1 MCRRLPPRP
10 LLAVAALLA
19 VPSPGRAQVHFTD
32 ATAAAGLDFVH
43 FNGMTGQLYF
53 SEMMGSGAGLVDYD
67 GDGDLDLYLVQGAM
81 LDSGE
86 DPRTATPPPRGEPID
101 RLYRNDLAPGPDG
114 RAVVRLV
121 DVTASAGLAE
131 TGYGM
136 GVAVGDVD
144 NDGWSDLYVTN
155 LGPDRLYRNRRDGT
169 FADATVEAGLG
180 DRGWGVSAS
189 FLDFDRD
196 GWLDLYV
203 GNYVDFGL
211 ATHKT
216 CFSPTGAVDYCGPLA
231 FQPEPDALYRNRG
244 DGTFETV
251 SGRSGIAADPKGALG
266 VVALDADADG
276 WLDLLVANDQ
286 VPNKLWI
293 NQGDGTF
300 VDDALLSGTGVNEQ
314 GQPEANMG
322 VVAGDLDGDGD
333 EDLFITH
340 LTQETNTLYLND
352 GSGLFDDATR
362 ESGLGL
368 PSWPFTGFGV
378 AMSDFD
384 RDGRLDLAVVNGA
397 VRRIEEQTARG
408 DPYPLAQ
415 THQVFHNLGGGR
427 WAEVTSS
434 AGEPFAHASVGRGL
448 AKGDLDLD
456 GDEDLLLANSSGPAV
471 LLANDSPPRGRFLG
485 VAALLA
491 AGGREAFGTALRLT
505 DGAGGRQLRRVGT
518 DGSYASA
525 NAPLALFGVPG
536 PAPLAL
542 AADWLGGG
550 TTRWEG
556 VPADRRLVVV
566 RRADV
571 GSDR

>member
-1 MCRRLPPRP
+1 
-10 LLAVAALLA
+10 
-19 VPSPGRAQVHFTD
+19 
-32 ATAAAGLDFVH
+32 
-43 FNGMTGQLYF
+43 
-53 SEMMGSGAGLVDYD
+53 
-67 GDGDLDLYLVQGAM
+67 
-81 LDSGE
+81 
-86 DPRTATPPPRGEPID
+86 
-101 RLYRNDLAPGPDG
+101 
-114 RAVVRLV
+114 
-121 DVTASAGLAE
+121 
-131 TGYGM
+131 
-136 GVAVGDVD
+136 VAVGDVD
-144 NDGWSDLYVTN
+144 NDGWPDLYLTN
-155 LGPDRLYRNRRDGT
+155 LGPDRLYRNRGEGT
-169 FADATVEAGLG
+169 FEDVTASAGVG
-180 DRGWGVSAS
+180 DRGWGVSAA
-189 FLDFDRD
+189 FVDYDRD

-216 CFSPTGAVDYCGPLA
+216 CFSTAGAVDYCGPLA
-231 FQPEPDALYRNRG
+231 FEPEPDTLYRNRG

-251 SGRSGIAADPKGALG
+251 SARSGIAADPKGALG

-276 WLDLLVANDQ
+276 WLDLFVANDQ
-286 VPNKLWI
+286 VPNKLLI

-322 VVAGDLDGDGD
+322 VVAGDLDEDGD

-352 GSGLFDDATR
+352 GSGIFDDATR

-384 RDGRLDLAVVNGA
+384 RDGHLDLFTVNGA
-397 VRRIEEQTARG
+397 VRRIEELAARG

-415 THQVFHNLGGGR
+415 TNQVFRNLGGGR
-427 WAEVTSS
+427 WEEATAS
-434 AGEPFAHASVGRGL
+434 AGEAVARAAVGRGL

-456 GDEDLLLANSSGPAV
+456 GDEDLLISNSSGPAA
-471 LLANDSPPRGRFLG
+471 LLANDSPPRGGYLG
-485 VAALLA
+485 VLA
-491 AGGREAFGTALRLT
+491 HLGAGGRPAFGTLLRLT
-505 DGAGGRQLRRVGT
+505 DGAGARQLRRVGT

-525 NAPLALFGVPG
+525 NAPFAFFGVPG

-550 TTRWEG
+550 RTRWGG

-566 RRADV
+566 RRLRQ
-571 GSDR
+571 GSPS